1 MRLYFY
7 HCNLFYFTVDVPFLK
22 NKYDTKQTSYLW
34 QPNYHPQIALFF
46 YKFKKSIHE
55 WKARFLI
62 ITLDY
67 SKKKKSGEAGRG
79 GCGHRISR
87 GIEGRACTSSRGRS
101 KKFLILVFDL
111 GISKGFCIILHNFQS
126 WSFVFPGIFRVNIP
140 YHKPIVCSYF

>member
-1 MRLYFY
+1 MFLFWKTNMIQSKLLIY
-7 HCNLFYFTVDVPFLK
+7 HSPITTPKLLC
-22 NKYDTKQTSYLW
+22 
-34 QPNYHPQIALFF
+34 FF
-46 YKFKKSIHE
+46 IN
-55 WKARFLI
+55 
-62 ITLDY
+62 
-67 SKKKKSGEAGRG
+67 SKKVYMNERHAFWSLHWTIPRKKKGGRGGG

-87 GIEGRACTSSRGRS
+87 GIEGRACASSRGRS